1 MALLTPPQ
9 RGLPA
14 ELSAHTWRKPHASDV
29 NVSSVGSPANWAAI
43 AALGMMP
50 QQRALPS
57 AESRPQV

>member
-1 MALLTPPQ
+1 MALSSPPQ

-29 NVSSVGSPANWAAI
+29 NASSVGNPANWAAS
-43 AALGMMP
+43 P
-50 QQRALPS
+50 QQRALPL

>member
-1 MALLTPPQ
+1 MALFSPPQ

-29 NVSSVGSPANWAAI
+29 NVSLVGSPANCVSVV
-43 AALGMMP
+43 P